1 MVRSP
6 PRAAAPVGG
15 VAGKSR
21 HRSRHAKQQPR
32 TPVQLHTRRC
42 FVEAAI
48 SAGVKVGA
56 RRLDLS
62 KRTDRA
68 MGRAYG
74 GNWPPDYKLE
84 GVCAAQRLPP
94 LPPEEVRQLLEK
106 EKKFTAGRT
115 DVDVVDGLYR
125 RFFDGV
131 SRAATVLDFHELGW
145 GASEAQALAAVLP
158 HFSALQKINL
168 SRNQFDAAAGSAL
181 ADALRANGSLTSL
194 RYVALQ
200 ATHAQNVYRSDLRW
214 LRALQPSRKL
224 HQRYGQGAWG
234 GPQEQLIYQDA
245 RSVLLRSRASGRHGP
260 GWRHCRQRL
269 AHRARRPHELP
280 WQ

>member
-1 MVRSP
+1 M
-6 PRAAAPVGG
+6 
-15 VAGKSR
+15 
-21 HRSRHAKQQPR
+21 
-32 TPVQLHTRRC
+32 QLHIRRC

-62 KRTDRA
+62 KRTDQA
-68 MGRAYG
+68 MGCAYG
-74 GNWPPDYKLE
+74 GNWPPDWKLE

-131 SRAATVLDFHELGW
+131 SRAATVLDFHQLGW

-168 SRNQFDAAAGSAL
+168 AQNKFDAAAGSAL
-181 ADALRANGSLTSL
+181 AEGLRATGSLTECNVRGNRLDKESATVLATVATEKRVMLFGIKHDQKEANFSDQGLRPADAILIANDLTVSASL
-194 RYVALQ
+194 TEV
-200 ATHAQNVYRSDLRW
+200 
-214 LRALQPSRKL
+214 RALLP
-224 HQRYGQGAWG
+224 
-234 GPQEQLIYQDA
+234 
-245 RSVLLRSRASGRHGP
+245 AS
-260 GWRHCRQRL
+260 C
-269 AHRARRPHELP
+269 
-280 WQ
+280 